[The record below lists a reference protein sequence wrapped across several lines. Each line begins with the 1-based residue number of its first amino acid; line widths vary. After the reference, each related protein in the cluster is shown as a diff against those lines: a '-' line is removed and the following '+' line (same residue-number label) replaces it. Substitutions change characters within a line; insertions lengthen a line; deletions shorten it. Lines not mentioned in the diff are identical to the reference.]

1 MTTFV
6 RQASPKDSK
15 EQSGT
20 TPEVPEKKKEYQRP
34 GFRKMT
40 IDEAR
45 EMLKKK
51 GIDLDELIRP
61 KQS

>member
-6 RQASPKDSK
+6 RQFDLKESKD
-15 EQSGT
+15 QSG
-20 TPEVPEKKKEYQRP
+20 PSPDAPEKKKEYQKP

-40 IDEAR
+40 IEEAR

-51 GIDLDELIRP
+51 GIDLDEMI
-61 KQS
+61 KSKNQ